1 MKLNR
6 NLHGP
11 RQMPTTIV
19 ETETMRGF
27 GLLVRFAV
35 LGALVLGVLPTTGEA
50 LAQTRSNAGGEVG
63 EVVVGL
69 VGDQGYGK
77 GSIADS
83 RGGKPVKNDKP
94 AAPAKISTAPFK
106 VFLAR
111 ARKLADEGKLDLSKR
126 QSITVEGDR
135 REDGTLANPVI
146 SGESAANPHFR
157 RTAQEF
163 VTALDE
169 SHVLQPLEGVSR
181 VTMTFTLDGERFS
194 AHTTS
199 ITPDE
204 ARAEEMARGYRVMV
218 NVAKLMRRGTP
229 EGAVINGMKISASG
243 KQLLMTLD
251 TTREAMG
258 NLLLKQ
264 ITPN

>member
-1 MKLNR
+1 MRPNR
-6 NLHGP
+6 NFQRPAHTSAASAELEA
-11 RQMPTTIV
+11 I
-19 ETETMRGF
+19 RGSS
-27 GLLVRFAV
+27 LLVRFAV
-35 LGALVLGVLPTTGEA
+35 LGALVLGVLPATGEA
-50 LAQTRSNAGGEVG
+50 LAQTHAGTGG
-63 EVVVGL
+63 GVVVG
-69 VGDQGYGK
+69 GK
-77 GSIADS
+77 GGATAADN
-83 RGGKPVKNDKP
+83 RGGNPAKADGP
-94 AAPAKISTAPFK
+94 AAPARVSTAPFK
-106 VFLAR
+106 AFLAR
-111 ARKLADEGKLDLSKR
+111 ARKLAAEGKLDLSKR

-135 REDGTLANPVI
+135 RVDGTLANPVI
-146 SGESAANPHFR
+146 GGESAANPHFR

-181 VTMTFTLDGERFS
+181 VRMVFTLDGERFS
-194 AHTTS
+194 AHTAS
-199 ITPDE
+199 VTPDE

-218 NVAKLMRRGTP
+218 NVARLMRRGTP
-229 EGAVINGMKISASG
+229 EGAVISGMKISSSG